1 MEKARQNEAQKLGEL
16 QNTLYDQ
23 QRKMQSLQVELER
36 IHEKNSALEQD
47 FENEINRNNKNKK
60 EIGQII
66 NSINNIYIIC
76 RKQQVKRGKL
86 KNIEN
91 EQEVTEETKDL
102 VTQLITRL
110 ETSSEI
116 IEDLKTVLDQVG
128 IDYDR
133 DKAYNEG
140 IFNQGNTMAGT
151 GQKHNQGANQSSL
164 GIISGA
170 GGQNQGG
177 NGLSGG

>member
-1 MEKARQNEAQKLGEL
+1 MKRKTQINQEMEKARQNEAQKLGEL

-23 QRKMQSLQVELER
+23 QRKMQNLQVELER

-86 KNIEN
+86 KNTED
-91 EQEVTEETKDL
+91 EQEVSEETKDL
-102 VTQLITRL
+102 VAQLIKRL

-140 IFNQGNTMAGT
+140 IFN
-151 GQKHNQGANQSSL
+151 
-164 GIISGA
+164 
-170 GGQNQGG
+170 
-177 NGLSGG
+177 

>member
-1 MEKARQNEAQKLGEL
+1 MEKARLNEAQKLGEL

-36 IHEKNSALEQD
+36 IQEKNSALEQD

-66 NSINNIYIIC
+66 NSINNIYNIC
-76 RKQQVKRGKL
+76 RRQQVKRGKI
-86 KNIEN
+86 KSIDKEDD
-91 EQEVTEETKDL
+91 VTEETKDL
-102 VTQLITRL
+102 VAQLISKL

-140 IFNQGNTMAGT
+140 IFN
-151 GQKHNQGANQSSL
+151 
-164 GIISGA
+164 
-170 GGQNQGG
+170 
-177 NGLSGG
+177 